1 MRIIIFSG
9 SGGAGVTTLATA
21 TAVAAA
27 GRGSR
32 TLAYGLNPGLTH
44 ALGIEGGPK
53 PVEAAAN
60 LWVVDGHRSDSPD
73 EFRDWLEMLL
83 SWRNMEV
90 ELADDLAALPG
101 MNHVGR
107 LLEVESYVDSGD
119 YDTVI
124 LDAAPL
130 VQFLDLPPALDAS
143 ARWLERLFTQR
154 QANVFE
160 PFLRVF
166 AGEYASAGEEVL
178 ERGRAL
184 LGRLAA
190 LRRMLEDT
198 SVSSVRL
205 VLYPDPEVV
214 TLARHAVTALALFSC
229 PVDAVIVN
237 HVLPETVT
245 DPFFKPMAESQRRN
259 LGELTAALKPLPL
272 LTTHLQPAPLV
283 GIEALRDMAKAVYG
297 AGGPLEVLHNPGERS
312 VSRKGQDYVMSVPLP
327 LAVKEEMDLEETDSG
342 VAVHIDGRRCVIP
355 LPEDARYYDKASWSL
370 EDGILTVVFQ
380 R

>member
-9 SGGAGVTTLATA
+9 SGGAGVTTLGAA

-27 GRGSR
+27 ARGSR
-32 TLAYGLNPGLTH
+32 TLAYGLNPGLAR
-44 ALGIEGGPK
+44 ALGIDVGPK
-53 PVEAAAN
+53 PVEAGHN
-60 LWVVDGHRSDSPD
+60 LWVMEGHRSDSPD

-83 SWRNMEV
+83 TWRNMEV

-107 LLEVESYVDSGD
+107 LLEMESYVDSGD

-143 ARWLERLFTQR
+143 ARWLERLFAQR
-154 QANVFE
+154 PANVFE

-166 AGEYASAGEEVL
+166 AAEYASAGEDVL
-178 ERGRAL
+178 ETGRAL

-190 LRRMLEDT
+190 LRRMIEDT
-198 SVSSVRL
+198 SVCSVRL
-205 VLYPDPEVV
+205 VLNPDHGVV
-214 TLARHAVTALALFSC
+214 NVARHAVTALGLFSC

-237 HVLPETVT
+237 NVLPETVS
-245 DPFFKPMAESQRRN
+245 DPFFAPIVESQRRN
-259 LGELTAALKPLPL
+259 VGELTAALKPLPL
-272 LTTHLQPAPLV
+272 LTTHLQPVHIA
-283 GIEALRDMAKAVYG
+283 GIEALGSLAKAVYETG
-297 AGGPLEVLHNPGERS
+297 DPLEVLHNHGERS
-312 VSRKGQDYVMSVPLP
+312 VSRNGQDYVMSVPLP
-327 LAVKEEMDLEETDSG
+327 LALKEELDLEETDAG

>member
-9 SGGAGVTTLATA
+9 SGGAGVTTLAAA

-27 GRGSR
+27 GQGSR

-44 ALGIEGGPK
+44 ALEIEGGPK
-53 PVEAAAN
+53 PVAAGAN
-60 LWVVDGHRSDSPD
+60 LWLMEGHRSDSPD

-83 SWRNMEV
+83 TWRNMEV

-107 LLEVESYVDSGD
+107 LLEMESYVDSGD
-119 YDTVI
+119 YDVVV

-143 ARWLERLFTQR
+143 ARWLERLFAQR
-154 QANVFE
+154 QSNVFE

-178 ERGRAL
+178 EKGRAL

-190 LRRMLEDT
+190 LRRLLEDT
-198 SVSSVRL
+198 SVCSVRL
-205 VLYPDPEVV
+205 VLDPAPGVANV
-214 TLARHAVTALALFSC
+214 ARHAVTALGLFSC
-229 PVDAVIVN
+229 PVDAIVVN
-237 HVLPETVT
+237 RVLPETVT
-245 DPFFKPMAESQRRN
+245 DPFFHPLMESQRRYV
-259 LGELTAALKPLPL
+259 GELSAALKPLPL
-272 LTTHLQPAPLV
+272 LTTHLQPEHIAGV
-283 GIEALRDMAKAVYG
+283 DALGSLAKAVYG
-297 AGGPLEVLHNPGERS
+297 PGNPLDVLHNHGERS
-312 VSRKGQDYVMSVPLP
+312 VSRNGQDYVMSVPLP
-327 LAVKEEMDLEETDSG
+327 LAVNEELDLEEMDAG
-342 VAVHIDGRRCVIP
+342 VAVHLDGRRCVIP
-355 LPEDARYYDKASWSL
+355 LPEDARHYDKASWSL